1 MKKIGILT
9 FHGADNLGAVLQ
21 AYALCEFIDKEI
33 NFRTEIIDYECEEV
47 EKTRY
52 VQGGNFVKKIPL
64 ALYYRIKPHSF
75 DRFRKKNLMLSSNKY
90 KKENIK
96 KCNTMYSTFVAG
108 SDQIWNIGCSGNDTT
123 YFLDFVEQEKRKIS
137 YAASMGTT
145 EIEKEKVDELKNYL
159 NSFDAISVREA
170 SSIKKLD
177 LPKDTSILPDPVFLL
192 TLEQWR
198 RVATKR
204 KLKKRYIF
212 VYLIQEDVN
221 VLTSAKKYAKENECD
236 IIINKKSVEF
246 ILNNAPDHFL
256 WWIENAEAVFTNSFH
271 GTAFSIIFEKLLG
284 ADIILKN
291 GKHNNRIEELLDS
304 AGLKECIISE
314 ENYVPKKANAK
325 KWLNMQRKKA
335 YEFLKGNI

>member
-1 MKKIGILT
+1 MALTVLGKK
-9 FHGADNLGAVLQ
+9 
-21 AYALCEFIDKEI
+21 K
-33 NFRTEIIDYECEEV
+33 
-47 EKTRY
+47 
-52 VQGGNFVKKIPL
+52 
-64 ALYYRIKPHSF
+64 
-75 DRFRKKNLMLSSNKY
+75 LMLSSNKY

-137 YAASMGTT
+137 YAASIGTT

-204 KLKKRYIF
+204 KLRKRYVF

-221 VLTSAKKYAKENECD
+221 VLTSAKKYAKENEYD

-246 ILNNAPDHFL
+246 ILNNAPDLFL

-335 YEFLKGNI
+335 YEFLKENI

>member
-21 AYALCEFIDKEI
+21 AYALCEFINKEI

-64 ALYYRIKPHSF
+64 ALYYRIKRHSF
-75 DRFRKKNLMLSSNKY
+75 DRFRKKKLMLSSNKY

-192 TLEQWR
+192 TLGQWR

-204 KLKKRYIF
+204 KLKKDMS
-212 VYLIQEDVN
+212 L
-221 VLTSAKKYAKENECD
+221 
-236 IIINKKSVEF
+236 F
-246 ILNNAPDHFL
+246 I
-256 WWIENAEAVFTNSFH
+256 
-271 GTAFSIIFEKLLG
+271 
-284 ADIILKN
+284 
-291 GKHNNRIEELLDS
+291 
-304 AGLKECIISE
+304 
-314 ENYVPKKANAK
+314 
-325 KWLNMQRKKA
+325 
-335 YEFLKGNI
+335 

>member
-21 AYALCEFIDKEI
+21 AYALCEFINKEI

-64 ALYYRIKPHSF
+64 ALYYRIKRHSF
-75 DRFRKKNLMLSSNKY
+75 DRFRKKKLMLSSNKY

-204 KLKKRYIF
+204 KLKKRYVF

-304 AGLKECIISE
+304 AGLKESLFQKRIM
-314 ENYVPKKANAK
+314 Y
-325 KWLNMQRKKA
+325 QRKRMQKN
-335 YEFLKGNI
+335 G

>member
-21 AYALCEFIDKEI
+21 AYALCEFINKEI

-64 ALYYRIKPHSF
+64 ALYYRIKRHSF
-75 DRFRKKNLMLSSNKY
+75 DRFRKKKLMLSSNKY
-90 KKENIK
+90 KKKNIK

-123 YFLDFVEQEKRKIS
+123 YFLDFV
-137 YAASMGTT
+137 
-145 EIEKEKVDELKNYL
+145 EKEKVDELKNYL

-204 KLKKRYIF
+204 KLKKRYVF